1 MDFRRG
7 QLDERRRRVLMDEIT
22 SGAEVDAP
30 DATNVRKQL
39 RAYSEAVLEDHQP
52 RITELVPVRPFL
64 ITMIILVALTG
75 IAALETL
82 YIHLQT
88 SSWAEAT
95 HPLANRFAALDLA
108 SRGSVGAWY
117 GACLLALGSAA
128 SLVILSV
135 RRHRVDDYSGRY
147 QIWVWTAAALLWG
160 SLDCASGIHH
170 AIGAGMAVLAGTP
183 QLADICW
190 LGVYLLVFGALAVR
204 LGIETWHTL
213 SAFSAL
219 AVAAVLYIVAGMLAL
234 GLWSITSQLVSTVM
248 VSSMTLMAHV
258 AVIATLALYAR
269 HVCLDAAGKLPLR
282 LRAKDGKKKKKS
294 KAKLAVVRDE
304 EDADDEPA
312 DKQDSARPNA
322 VPAAAS
328 PSPVKDSKA
337 GISKATLTSPRPS
350 APAASPKAGPLASKM
365 APSSA
370 TRIENEDDDE
380 EESEEDDSDEQMSK
394 SERRRLKKLA
404 RREQQRRAA

>member
-7 QLDERRRRVLMDEIT
+7 QLDDRRRRVLMDEMT
-22 SGAEVDAP
+22 SGAEVDSP
-30 DATNVRKQL
+30 DASSVKKQL

-52 RITELVPVRPFL
+52 RITELIPVRPFL
-64 ITMIILVALTG
+64 VTMIVLVALTG

-82 YIHLQT
+82 YIYLQT
-88 SSWAEAT
+88 STWGSAAY
-95 HPLANRFAALDLA
+95 PLAHRFAALDLA
-108 SRGSVGAWY
+108 SRGNVGAWY

-147 QIWVWTAAALLWG
+147 QVWMWTAAALLWG

-170 AIGAGMAVLAGTP
+170 AIGAGLAVLTGQP
-183 QLADICW
+183 QLTDLCW
-190 LGVYLLVFGALAVR
+190 LGLYLLVFGALAIR

-219 AVAAVLYIVAGMLAL
+219 AVAAVLYIGAGMLAL
-234 GLWSITSQLVSTVM
+234 GLWTITSQLVSTVLI
-248 VSSMTLMAHV
+248 SSVTLIAHV

-294 KAKLAVVRDE
+294 KAKLAVVRNDD
-304 EDADDEPA
+304 DAADEPA
-312 DKQDSARPNA
+312 RKQESAKPA
-322 VPAAAS
+322 AAPAAAS
-328 PSPVKDSKA
+328 QNKDSRA
-337 GISKATLTSPRPS
+337 GISKATITSPRPA
-350 APAASPKAGPLASKM
+350 APQNNAKPGPLASKL
-365 APSSA
+365 AVSSSS
-370 TRIENEDDDE
+370 RDDDE
-380 EESEEDDSDEQMSK
+380 DDEESDDDSDEQMSK